1 MLIKRLI
8 FVFVF
13 FVVCSSGLNA
23 RRFVFEEIK
32 IEGRIQKPEAM
43 YFLQRARFRYEML
56 NLEISFIGN
65 IKEAVFKKD
74 AF

>member
-1 MLIKRLI
+1 MGFKMLI

-13 FVVCSSGLNA
+13 VVSFVSELDA

-56 NLEISFIGN
+56 NLEMSFIGN
-65 IKEAVFKKD
+65 IKEAIFKKD